1 MFVSLGSNCSVSYQL
16 AKYNIKPIALPFDW
30 CQININQLIS
40 VFENNFENFSNFEI
54 LKESTKHNLIENN
67 KIIGETS
74 LVLKNSYNILFSHEI
89 LSKYSLDKFTIK
101 MNERIKR
108 FIELKEK
115 LIFVRIELSP
125 IKNNYINKIQKLL
138 DLLDK
143 YFINYE
149 LILIVPNILKLDNA
163 KITCYTYGTFSSD
176 WKMDHLPWNSY
187 LKFIK

>member
-16 AKYNIKPIALPFDW
+16 AKYNIKTIALPFDW

-54 LKESTKHNLIENN
+54 LKESSTHNLIENN
-67 KIIGETS
+67 KIIGDSS
-74 LVLKNSYNILFSHEI
+74 LILKNSYNIRFAHEI
-89 LSKYSLDKFTIK
+89 LSKYSLEEFTIK

-108 FIELKEK
+108 FIKLKK
-115 LIFVRIELSP
+115 NLTFVRIELSP
-125 IKNNYINKIQKLL
+125 IKNDYINKIQKLL
-138 DLLDK
+138 VLLDK

-149 LILIVPNILKLDNA
+149 LILIVPNILKFDNA
-163 KITCYTYGTFSSD
+163 KIICYTYDTFSSD

-187 LKFIK
+187 FNL

>member
-1 MFVSLGSNCSVSYQL
+1 MFISLGSNCSVSYQL
-16 AKYNIKPIALPFDW
+16 AKYNIKSIALPFDW

-54 LKESTKHNLIENN
+54 IKESTKHNLIENN
-67 KIIGETS
+67 KIIGESS
-74 LVLKNSYNILFSHEI
+74 LVLKNSYNVRFAHEI
-89 LSKYSLDKFTIK
+89 LLKYSLDEFIIK

-138 DLLDK
+138 VLLDK

-149 LILIVPNILKLDNA
+149 LILIVPNILKFDNA
-163 KITCYTYGTFSSD
+163 KIICYTYNTFSSD
-176 WKMDHLPWNSY
+176 WKMDHLLWKLYFN
-187 LKFIK
+187 L